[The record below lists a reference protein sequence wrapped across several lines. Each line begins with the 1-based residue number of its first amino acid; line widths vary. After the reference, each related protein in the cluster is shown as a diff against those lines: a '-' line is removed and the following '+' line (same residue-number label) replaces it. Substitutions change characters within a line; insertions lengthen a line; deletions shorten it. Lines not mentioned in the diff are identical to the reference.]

1 MGRFEKAMNK
11 HKSPELTVK
20 LRDVAATEELGA
32 MVAAAMFDGI
42 LVFLQGDLGAGKTTL
57 VRGLLRRL
65 GYQGAVKSPTYT
77 LLEEYYLDEK
87 KLIHFDLYRLADPEE
102 LDLIGI
108 RDYFDQ
114 KSCCFIEWPER
125 GQGYLPQQDL
135 EIEISVDG
143 SGRLARISACSD
155 RGMKVL
161 KTIQDK
167 SYSA

>member
-1 MGRFEKAMNK
+1 M
-11 HKSPELTVK
+11 HKSQELTVT
-20 LRDVAATEELGA
+20 LIDVAATEELGA
-32 MVAAAMFDGI
+32 VVAGALLDGI

-77 LLEEYYLDEK
+77 LLEEYSINGK
-87 KLIHFDLYRLADPEE
+87 KFIHFDLYRLSDPEE

-108 RDYFDQ
+108 RDYFDG

-135 EIEISVDG
+135 EIQISVDG
-143 SGRLARISACSD
+143 SGRLARISASSNG
-155 RGMKVL
+155 GMKVL
-161 KTIQDK
+161 KAIQDK
-167 SYSA
+167 FYSA